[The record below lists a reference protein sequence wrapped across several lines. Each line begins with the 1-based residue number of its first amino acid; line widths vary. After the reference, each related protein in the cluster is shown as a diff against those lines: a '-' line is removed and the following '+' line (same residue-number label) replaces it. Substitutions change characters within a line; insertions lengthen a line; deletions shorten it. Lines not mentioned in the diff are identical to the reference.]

1 MFNLHPKDAT
11 ILSLSNLQDAT
22 PLSSLHPRQD
32 ATVLLL
38 TNLQIRPGREKSK
51 FTLLSIINYL
61 TSNTKRNQV
70 APMFN
75 PHPKDT
81 TILLLS
87 NLQDATVLL
96 LPNLHPKQ
104 NATVLL
110 LTNLQIRLGREKFI
124 PLSKLHLKEI
134 RHRKEEEKI
143 TLLPNPHP
151 TQEATVFSPHPKQE
165 VTISLVS
172 NLPPKTVDK
181 VTSSKEITVT
191 PCHSPKVTARVL
203 LLPPKDKTIL
213 QNKITRKVTLL
224 LNHFPRKRKITVR
237 VLSLAAPPNKITT
250 KVTLLLYLKT
260 EANQL
265 NENRRQKKSISLH

>member
-11 ILSLSNLQDAT
+11 ILSLSNLHPKDAT
-22 PLSSLHPRQD
+22 VLLLSSLHPRQD

-38 TNLQIRPGREKSK
+38 TNLQIRPGREKTK

-75 PHPKDT
+75 PHPKDA

-96 LPNLHPKQ
+96 LLNLHPKQ

-110 LTNLQIRLGREKFI
+110 LTDLQIRLGREKKFI

-143 TLLPNPHP
+143 ALLPNPHP

-165 VTISLVS
+165 ATISLVS

-181 VTSSKEITVT
+181 VTSSKEIT

-250 KVTLLLYLKT
+250 KVTLLLKT

-265 NENRRQKKSISLH
+265 KENRR

>member
-1 MFNLHPKDAT
+1 MFNLHPK
-11 ILSLSNLQDAT
+11 DAT

-38 TNLQIRPGREKSK
+38 TNLQIRPGREKTK

-96 LPNLHPKQ
+96 LPNLHP

-110 LTNLQIRLGREKFI
+110 LTNLQIRLGREKII

-143 TLLPNPHP
+143 ALLPNPHP

-237 VLSLAAPPNKITT
+237 VLSLYKAAPPNKITT